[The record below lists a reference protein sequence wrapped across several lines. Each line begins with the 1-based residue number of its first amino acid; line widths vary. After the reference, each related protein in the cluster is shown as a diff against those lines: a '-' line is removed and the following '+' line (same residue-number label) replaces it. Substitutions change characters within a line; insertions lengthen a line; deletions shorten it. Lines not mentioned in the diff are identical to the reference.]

1 MKRIKSR
8 TMILVTLLV
17 ILAAGMAVYLFRY
30 IAHGAEWA
38 SYKSNTGYYNQGILS
53 VGRILDCNGVILSEY
68 GEKSLVKG
76 RRLYADEKITRI
88 STLHA
93 VGDTYGYIR
102 TGATKVF
109 ASKLLGYNL
118 INGSYSLRSGG
129 NDLYMT
135 IDSEL
140 NNAAYKAM
148 DGRKGCVGVY
158 NYKTGEVVCMVSA
171 PSYDPVAVPD
181 DLNTNSKY
189 EGVYINR
196 FLSSSYTPG
205 STFKVLTA
213 AAALENLPDVE
224 NFTYTCIGSEE
235 IGGSSITCT
244 KAHGELNLEGALAY
258 SCNCYFGT
266 LATELGSDTLA
277 AYFSD
282 YKLDESMDIDG
293 VITAK
298 GRYTEPENENDLA
311 WSGIGQYKDLVNP
324 ASMLRLMGAIANGGN
339 AAQLRLIKTVKT
351 SVGIP
356 DGLYLTHKTRLMSA
370 ATADMIADMMRN
382 DVEEV
387 YGAERFEGLDICAKS
402 GTAEVG
408 NGKEPHALFVGFVR
422 NEDLPLAFVVVVE
435 NGGRGS
441 TVAGNVANAV
451 LQTALEKVND

>member
-8 TMILVTLLV
+8 TVILVSLLV
-17 ILAAGMAVYLFRY
+17 ILGAGMLVYLVRY
-30 IAHGAEWA
+30 VTHGAEWA
-38 SYKSNTGYYNQGILS
+38 SYRSNTGYYNQGILA
-53 VGRILDCNGVILSEY
+53 VGRVLDREGVILSEY

-93 VGDTYGYIR
+93 VGDTYGYIG
-102 TGATKVF
+102 TGATRVF

-129 NDLYMT
+129 NDLYLA

-140 NNAAYKAM
+140 NNAAYRALN
-148 DGRKGCVGVY
+148 GHKGCVGVC
-158 NYKTGEVVCMVSA
+158 NYKTGEILCMVSA

-181 DLNTNSKY
+181 DLTTNSKY

-205 STFKVLTA
+205 STFKVLTT
-213 AAALENLPDVE
+213 AAALENLADAE
-224 NFTYTCIGSEE
+224 SFTFTCTGSAE
-235 IGGSSITCT
+235 IGGSEVTCT
-244 KAHGELNLEGALAY
+244 KAHGELDLAGALAY

-266 LATELGSDTLA
+266 LAARLGGDTLKQ
-277 AYFSD
+277 YFSD
-282 YKLDESMDIDG
+282 YGLDESLDIDG
-293 VITAK
+293 ISTAK
-298 GRYTEPENENDLA
+298 GRYTDPENENDLA

-324 ASMLRLMGAIANGGN
+324 ASMLRLMGAIANGGT
-339 AAQLRLIKTVKT
+339 AAQLRLIRTVKT
-351 SVGIP
+351 SVGLP
-356 DGLYLTHKTRLMSA
+356 DGIYITHKTRLMKES
-370 ATADMIADMMRN
+370 TASTLAEMMRN
-382 DVEEV
+382 NVEEV

-422 NEDLPLAFVVVVE
+422 NEELPLAFVVVVE

-451 LQTALEKVND
+451 LQAALQKAEQ